1 MLNSW
6 ILFGPFFLSAPYEP
20 ASSCPLLPFLYP
32 HPAPVDSPVGE
43 EWSPW
48 SVCSAT
54 CGEGWQSRTRFCVS
68 ASYSTQCSGPLREQ
82 RPCNNTAV
90 CPGKRSPPRPLQYHQ
105 PLFSWNSNAKYP
117 HSNCPAEAPSPWAP
131 VLSKIVMG
139 LSRAKHDIYQ
149 QCQTFS
155 QWHDD
160 RRLPLHPLFFLPLPL
175 STPSLPV
182 SSFLKEVHI
191 RAYPHLNTS
200 GIYINMQSGP
210 RTATHIWNISQHKH
224 SHASYY

>member
-1 MLNSW
+1 MLKPLCYSIESCSCLHVEFLNS
-6 ILFGPFFLSAPYEP
+6 FRPFFSLPFYEP

-32 HPAPVDSPVGE
+32 CPAPVDSPVGE

-105 PLFSWNSNAKYP
+105 PEASNAQVP
-117 HSNCPAEAPSPWAP
+117 THQ
-131 VLSKIVMG
+131 LS
-139 LSRAKHDIYQ
+139 S
-149 QCQTFS
+149 
-155 QWHDD
+155 
-160 RRLPLHPLFFLPLPL
+160 
-175 STPSLPV
+175 
-182 SSFLKEVHI
+182 
-191 RAYPHLNTS
+191 
-200 GIYINMQSGP
+200 
-210 RTATHIWNISQHKH
+210 
-224 SHASYY
+224 